1 MAVPCQR
8 CNKVL
13 ATVHLTDLLQG
24 EKHERHLCGDCAEQ
38 EGLIMKSHQAP
49 LNEILQKFVKQKGAV
64 QELADLKCENCG
76 MTFAEFRSHG
86 LLGCPND
93 YDAFSRALEPLIE
106 RSHEDALQHVGK
118 VVARMPEGTRT
129 RHRLLQ
135 LHRELKQAL
144 QQEEYER
151 AARLRDEIQELESS

>member
-8 CNKVL
+8 CNKVV

-24 EKHERHLCGDCAEQ
+24 EKQERHLCGECAEQ

-64 QELADLKCENCG
+64 QELADLKCEHCG

-93 YDAFSRALEPLIE
+93 YDAFSKALDPLIE
-106 RSHEDALQHVGK
+106 RSHEDTLQHVGK
-118 VVARMPEGTRT
+118 IVARMSEGTRT
-129 RHRLLQ
+129 RHKLLQ
-135 LHRELKQAL
+135 LQRDLRQAL
-144 QQEEYER
+144 QQEQYET